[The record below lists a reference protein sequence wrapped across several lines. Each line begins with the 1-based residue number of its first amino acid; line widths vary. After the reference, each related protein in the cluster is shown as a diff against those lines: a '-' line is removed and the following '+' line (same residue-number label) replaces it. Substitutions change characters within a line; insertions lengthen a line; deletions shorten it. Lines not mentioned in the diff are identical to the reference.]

1 VSASLE
7 LVIRTPHEVVVK
19 APLRGARVPTASG
32 MVGLRPRGEPQLIV
46 VEAGLVILRN
56 GAPRFVATA
65 GGLLECDRGRALFY
79 TPFAVVG
86 DSEAEVLTALDRAS
100 ALPDGELALRR
111 QLGEI
116 EQRIV
121 QELRQA
127 PRVNRGAP
135 GRG

>member
-1 VSASLE
+1 MNASLE

-19 APLRGARVPTASG
+19 APLRGARVPTITG
-32 MVGLRPRGEPQLIV
+32 MVGLRPRGEPQLVV
-46 VEAGLVILRN
+46 VEPGLVVLRD

-65 GGLLECDRGRALFY
+65 GGLLECDRERALLF

-86 DSEAEVLTALDRAS
+86 DSEDEVLAALDRAS
-100 ALPDGELALRR
+100 ALPDGEVALRR

-121 QELRQA
+121 RELRQP
-127 PRVNRGAP
+127 PRVTRGAER
-135 GRG
+135 RG